1 VEPSLRIFLVPSV
14 LILGLTGCHHADSI
28 AASQLRW
35 VEAADPVADARAAI
49 TQKDFRLK
57 GVYGLTLRVPGVEPD
72 RVEELRR
79 RLGISPIEGTSDA
92 MEGPEQKPLI
102 DMAYKYA
109 EAYNAQI
116 LRAAPGITPSP
127 K

>member
-1 VEPSLRIFLVPSV
+1 MRILLVLSF

-28 AASQLRW
+28 AVSQLRW
-35 VEAADPVADARAAI
+35 VETADPVADAKAAI

-57 GVYGLTLRVPGVEPD
+57 GVYGLTLKVPGIEPD

-79 RLGISPIEGTSDA
+79 RLGVSPIEGTSDA
-92 MEGPEQKPLI
+92 MEGPEHKHLI

-109 EAYNAQI
+109 EAYNARI
-116 LRAAPGITPSP
+116 LQAAPRELLTP